1 MHQTQNYNFSIRNG
15 ISDLN
20 DCCCEATFT
29 LLMAIYSLSHKFSLR
44 RVSVLPEAEHIYTGC
59 LFELR

>member
-1 MHQTQNYNFSIRNG
+1 MHKTQNYNFSIRNG

-29 LLMAIYSLSHKFSLR
+29 LLMAIYSLSHKFP
-44 RVSVLPEAEHIYTGC
+44 LPGSQYFLKQSTFIPAVF
-59 LFELR
+59 LS